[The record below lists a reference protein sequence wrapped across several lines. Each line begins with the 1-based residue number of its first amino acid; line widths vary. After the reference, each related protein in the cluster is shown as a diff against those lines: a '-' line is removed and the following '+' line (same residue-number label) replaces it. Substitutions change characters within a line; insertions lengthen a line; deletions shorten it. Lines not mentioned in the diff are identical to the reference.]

1 MVARGEDRCP
11 WEQTCPFAWMARV
24 GGDVGSGLGDLTRR
38 LPRGFREHAWAAQRE
53 TMLAMRALLDGLLEA
68 LEGKAPEPGRGK
80 GRKIKV
86 E

>member
-1 MVARGEDRCP
+1 
-11 WEQTCPFAWMARV
+11 MARV
-24 GGDVGSGLGDLTRR
+24 GGDVRSGLGDLTRR

-68 LEGKAPEPGRGK
+68 LEGKAPEPRKSK

>member
-11 WEQTCPFAWMARV
+11 WGQTCPFAWMARV
-24 GGDVGSGLGDLTRR
+24 GGDVRSGLGDLTRR

-68 LEGKAPEPGRGK
+68 LEGKAPEPRK
-80 GRKIKV
+80 SRGRKIKV